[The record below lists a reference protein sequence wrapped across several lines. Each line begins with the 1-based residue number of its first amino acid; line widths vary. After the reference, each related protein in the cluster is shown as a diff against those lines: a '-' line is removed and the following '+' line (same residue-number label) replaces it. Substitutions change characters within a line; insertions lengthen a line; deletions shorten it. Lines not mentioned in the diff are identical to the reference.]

1 MLSNEKIQI
10 GVEIVN
16 NTGPSLAR
24 IKSDIKT
31 MTTGTQAAMSASN
44 TLMTHSWQKAASI
57 IGATVAGATST
68 VSGSFQTMQISASSS
83 AQKIKTDF
91 SESAKTISNSYSST
105 DATMD
110 SFKKTLD
117 AQVQNLTE
125 LVDALES
132 GKMAFDDYK
141 VAVER
146 VLKANDKTQK
156 SFKAYKDSIFNV
168 NSIVSEEIALLDSHK
183 KKQKEDIAV
192 LEEAVKAEVQYI
204 RESKNITSAIESE
217 IAALNKLRDS
227 KKSDASDTDASTAKT
242 KKQDS
247 QLAMLAKRF
256 LTIAAAIWAVKRAY
270 QAALTSVKL
279 YEEQSGKGSTGG
291 YARIG
296 AEVGQIGIEIGSVLE
311 KQFTALADYMQ
322 KNSAEIEANARQ
334 IANVTA
340 NLILTLMNVVKMV
353 SSTINA
359 VVGSVVTGIMAI
371 VSGVLNLINNT
382 VMKIPGIPKG
392 IKEGFDNATKWI
404 DESTATWVEFTKQG
418 FQDIGDSAKDFGK
431 SFAALWESLY
441 TKPAASGIKYVTDKQ
456 KEALEKRKQDMAAF
470 LAWVAQL
477 QDRYDQATLSE
488 FEYRRKKA
496 NVDAQ
501 ADKIKLIQWEKSL
514 NLDLTQYKIQVEQLR
529 AAAIDKI
536 DKEELDRKIERIN
549 QLEQAQKEAYQA
561 AVSAA
566 KAAGIG
572 SGSIQKTPGSPR
584 SAVATQAFTG
594 RADIA
599 TQVEEMTK
607 AYDMMVETGK
617 FSTEELAQA
626 RIDIETNTVN
636 AIKQLDY
643 DLLQSRMQNMQSYVS
658 MFTDVAKSITEIGS
672 NMVQIQMNDLN
683 KQTEE
688 KQKSL
693 EDAYDFDAKYVKNKK
708 KLDKSYDDAKNKLA
722 EEQAQKQRELYKKQ
736 KGWSVANALIAGAEA
751 SMNSWVQAMKLGYPA
766 NVIVGGIM
774 QGVITAL
781 TASQV
786 AVIGSQKFATG
797 GIVQG
802 PTTGDKV
809 TIQANGGEMMLTTGQ
824 QARLYQALNG
834 QGTLGQQITISG
846 DTFIVHGNLDKN
858 AADQIIRQK
867 EQRISVL
874 RNDLRE
880 LNYRGQ
886 LSFA

>member
-1 MLSNEKIQI
+1 MTQNMLKASS
-10 GVEIVN
+10 
-16 NTGPSLAR
+16 T
-24 IKSDIKT
+24 IK
-31 MTTGTQAAMSASN
+31 AATMSAS
-44 TLMTHSWQKAASI
+44 
-57 IGATVAGATST
+57 TSA
-68 VSGSFQTMQISASSS
+68 SGSFLAIQMSAKESASTVTRSY
-83 AQKIKTDF
+83 T
-91 SESAKTISNSYSST
+91 ESAKAISTEWGQLQKAVSDDSAYKKATDDVAEDNKKLGKSY
-105 DATMD
+105 DYLHRQIWMVIKARQ
-110 SFKKTLD
+110 KE
-117 AQVQNLTE
+117 AI
-125 LVDALES
+125 ALEQYHAQ
-132 GKMAFDDYK
+132 MQATLAIY
-141 VAVER
+141 E
-146 VLKANDKTQK
+146 
-156 SFKAYKDSIFNV
+156 SI
-168 NSIVSEEIALLDSHK
+168 K
-183 KKQKEDIAV
+183 KKSGV
-192 LEEAVKAEVQYI
+192 VFPPLEEHLTGYRDAINNAGQEAKKAE
-204 RESKNITSAIESE
+204 SE
-217 IAALNKLRDS
+217 TTKLAETT
-227 KKSDASDTDASTAKT
+227 KKSTLSS
-242 KKQDS
+242 KQHTS
-247 QLAMLAKRF
+247 QLESIAKRF
-256 LTIAAAIWAVKRAY
+256 LTLASAIWAVRRAY
-270 QAALTSVKL
+270 QAAATSVKL
-279 YEEQSGKGSTGG
+279 YESQSGMGATGG
-291 YARIG
+291 YARIES
-296 AEVGQIGIEIGSVLE
+296 AVGQIGIEIGSVLE
-311 KQFTALADYMQ
+311 TQFTALADYMQ
-322 KNSAEIEANARQ
+322 KNSAEIESNARQ

-382 VMKIPGIPKG
+382 VMKIPGIPKS

-477 QDRYDQATLSE
+477 QDRYDQTTLSE
-488 FEYRRKKA
+488 FDYRRKKTNA
-496 NVDAQ
+496 DAQ
-501 ADKIKLIQWEKSL
+501 ADKIRLIEWEKSL
-514 NLDLTQYKIQVEQLR
+514 NLNLNQYKIQIEQLR

-561 AVSAA
+561 AQAAA
-566 KAAGIG
+566 KSVGIG
-572 SGSIQKTPGSPR
+572 SGSIQQSPGSPR
-584 SAVATQAFTG
+584 SAVATQAYTG

-617 FSTEELAQA
+617 FSEEELAQA

-672 NMVQIQMNDLN
+672 NMVQIQMNELN

-693 EDAYDFDAKYVKNKK
+693 EDAYDFDTKYVKNKK
-708 KLDKSYDDAKNKLA
+708 KLDKSYDDAKNQLA
-722 EEQAQKQRELYKKQ
+722 KEAEAKQKELYRKQ

-774 QGVITAL
+774 QGVIAAL

-786 AVIGSQKFATG
+786 ALISSQKFATG
-797 GIVQG
+797 GIIKG

-809 TIQANGGEMMLTTGQ
+809 TVQANGGEMMLTTGQ

-834 QGTLGQQITISG
+834 QGTMGQQVTIAG
-846 DTFIVHGNLDKN
+846 DTYIVHGNLDKN